1 LSHCQKCQTITFAQK
16 IEKMEKEN
24 FTEQEL
30 IVRDYLARQRTYLAN
45 DRTLLSFIR
54 TSLYFLVSGTA
65 LMEVNALEHIRELGY
80 LAFALSLAT
89 LIIGVY
95 SFFRV
100 KKKLKK
106 HYYQE
111 M

>member
-1 LSHCQKCQTITFAQK
+1 METENLS
-16 IEKMEKEN
+16 
-24 FTEQEL
+24 EQDL

-65 LMEVNALEHIRELGY
+65 LMEVNALEHVKELAWV
-80 LAFALSLAT
+80 AFALSLAT
-89 LIIGVY
+89 LILGIY
-95 SFFRV
+95 SFFKV
-100 KKKLKK
+100 KRRLKK
-106 HYYQE
+106 HYYQK